1 MKKLLFVVSAIFML
15 SVMFVM
21 AADEKPAVAAPA
33 AAAPAAAAPAAA
45 APAVAAPAVDI
56 LAQYGLKKDDGQAAD
71 AKELKYT
78 VVDAAKCTILK
89 GVKANDKVTS
99 KMDAGKYMLTLGTET
114 KTFEVKE
121 GKLVEAAAKAPETK
135 DAPKT
140 EMKDAPKTEAK
151 EAPKEEAP
159 KTEPKKEEAKPA
171 AATK

>member
-21 AADEKPAVAAPA
+21 AADEKPAAAAPA

-45 APAVAAPAVDI
+45 APAAAVAPAVDV

-78 VVDAAKCTILK
+78 VADVTKCTILK
-89 GVKANDKVTS
+89 GVKANDKVTC

-121 GKLVEAAAKAPETK
+121 GKLVEVAAKAP
-135 DAPKT
+135 
-140 EMKDAPKTEAK
+140 EMKDAPKTETKEMTKTETKTEAK
-151 EAPKEEAP
+151 TETKEAP
-159 KTEPKKEEAKPA
+159 KTEAKE
-171 AATK
+171 TK